1 MHLIVLIHDRTGHNC
16 LVGYRETDPDD
27 SKKAWSTIHILLL
40 SCHSNLCNWMRSSRV
55 WMRSSRVWMRSSRV
69 WMRSSR
75 VWMRSSRVWMR
86 SSRSQWLRA
95 IRVVRASDSQCCSRK
110 LTVLGSI
117 PASSDTVESEG
128 RQMQL
133 CLLKGKVRE
142 KSHSHELGLHCASYT
157 RTVQTEL

>member
-1 MHLIVLIHDRTGHNC
+1 VGSGTRPVQTQLKKKKIKKKMHLIVLIHDRTGHNC

-75 VWMRSSRVWMR
+75 VWMRSSRLCM
-86 SSRSQWLRA
+86 S
-95 IRVVRASDSQCCSRK
+95 CSRK
-110 LTVLGSI
+110 VDETLAEWLKRVWLSLPKSQQSWVRSLHPPT
-117 PASSDTVESEG
+117 TVESE
-128 RQMQL
+128 RWQRKQ
-133 CLLKGKVRE
+133 C
-142 KSHSHELGLHCASYT
+142 
-157 RTVQTEL
+157 